1 MNLAIGVSGL
11 SAKVFSAIAAA
22 SMATGSTN
30 RATTG
35 GTPASAYHHRI
46 NKHVPDKMRY
56 VTGRALIADMIC
68 ASAEATGIS
77 NASGDD
83 PAADKQAELRQLL
96 EVLTTTDMALIVSPS

>member
-1 MNLAIGVSGL
+1 
-11 SAKVFSAIAAA
+11 
-22 SMATGSTN
+22 
-30 RATTG
+30 
-35 GTPASAYHHRI
+35 
-46 NKHVPDKMRY
+46 

>member
-1 MNLAIGVSGL
+1 
-11 SAKVFSAIAAA
+11 
-22 SMATGSTN
+22 
-30 RATTG
+30 
-35 GTPASAYHHRI
+35 
-46 NKHVPDKMRY
+46 
-56 VTGRALIADMIC
+56 MIC